1 MEALAKAGIEDFILK
16 QAGITKT
23 ALPDGRF
30 ELSKKSLDKDGNEVV
45 ETHSYTQEQLN
56 DYYATKHEGIVFR
69 SMMELQARARGEK
82 LAAAAERIKSPFL
95 KIISLDKL
103 DPSLINTMEDGQVT
117 LKTLRALAEK
127 ARAEIDAWT
136 ERYQADGMD
145 AQAAQDAA
153 GKRSYGESGVPL
165 KTLAHVDSDF
175 ANRVELAK
183 ATGEIKGSPATAAM
197 LLPSESGNIV
207 VPTSERNATRDRKIV
222 NSKSYIVNPEPLGSL
237 TLALARGEVRE
248 SEVLHDLIEARIR
261 RAISLSPDVMDK
273 IKASLSRIDSDL
285 RRRVGFSIL
294 SKDRQ
299 NSPNPNPNLHPNSEL
314 RIVEAL
320 TSLATADFLS
330 AHQLMQLTPETHAAL
345 ESARSIIGDLQTIS
359 TLADAWKSYAASSK
373 GREQLRQNGNLLQDI
388 LEQSRAFVRDV
399 YAEAERQ
406 STREATE
413 IIREYD
419 ALKRQQRERQ
429 LADYRASREPLP
441 AESMEA
447 QPESSKHPQ
456 DIPADE
462 SITGERI
469 PAAKFYERPTV
480 NQETGEIDPP
490 MDAEAP

>member
-30 ELSKKSLDKDGNEVV
+30 ELSKKFLDKDGNEVV

-136 ERYQADGMD
+136 ERYQAEGMD

-153 GKRSYGESGVPL
+153 GKRRYGDSGVTL

-183 ATGEIKGSPATAAM
+183 ATGEIKGSPATAAFLM
-197 LLPSESGNIV
+197 P
-207 VPTSERNATRDRKIV
+207 R
-222 NSKSYIVNPEPLGSL
+222 PLGSL

-299 NSPNPNPNLHPNSEL
+299 TSPNLDSEL

-320 TSLATADFLS
+320 SRLATADFLS

-359 TLADAWKSYAASSK
+359 TLADAWKSYAASTK

-469 PAAKFYERPTV
+469 PAEKFYERQTV